1 MRRYGFTVILLVFC
15 TATFARAESLRLK
28 DGSVVTGEFQQLL
41 HGNVIFKTDSMGTLT
56 IPAAKVESLK
66 TKDTVVV
73 VLTGGKTADGIFSIT
88 TAGVWQLD
96 TKTGTMNLQPGDV
109 AAVYPFD
116 VFMKENPAGPHM
128 PWQDWKG
135 QGTLGYVLQESSQN
149 SRSLSVNFSSSR
161 VEPTLPGMSPRRAT
175 HFSLNMAFATVT
187 ESGVTT
193 RANTLTSLLRQD
205 YFIGGGT
212 RNYLFLQGEWDH
224 IQPQDLSL
232 RQTYGGGLGRD
243 LIRRSSFTLS
253 AQGGLTYVRTGFG
266 TGEVRNDM
274 EGLAGERVVWSLA
287 KHLKIN
293 HEFDVYPSITS
304 AGDYR
309 FSTLTALD
317 APISDRFSF
326 NISLNDQYLNNPLPG
341 TKANVLILSTGLGI
355 KF

>member
-1 MRRYGFTVILLVFC
+1 LRRYGLTLILLVFC
-15 TATFARAESLRLK
+15 TATFARAESLRLN

-41 HGNVIFKTDSMGTLT
+41 AGNVIFKTDSVGTLT
-56 IPAAKVESLK
+56 IPATKVESFES
-66 TKDTVVV
+66 KDTVVV
-73 VLTGGKTADGIFSIT
+73 VLKGGKTTDGIFSIT
-88 TAGVWQLD
+88 AAGVWQLQSAKGI
-96 TKTGTMNLQPGDV
+96 TKLQPDDV
-109 AAVYPFD
+109 AAVYPFE
-116 VFMKENPAGPHM
+116 VYMKNNPDRTRM

-149 SRSLSVNFSSSR
+149 SRSLSVNFISSR
-161 VEPTLPGMSPRRAT
+161 VEPTLPGMSPHQAT

-193 RANTLTSLLRQD
+193 KANTLTSVLRQD
-205 YFIGGGT
+205 FFIGGNA
-212 RNYLFLQGEWDH
+212 RNYLFGQGEWDH

-243 LIRRSSFTLS
+243 LIRRASFTFS
-253 AQGGLTYVRTGFG
+253 AQGGLTYVRTVFG
-266 TGEVRNDM
+266 TGEVRNEMD
-274 EGLAGERVVWSLA
+274 GLAGERILWNLA